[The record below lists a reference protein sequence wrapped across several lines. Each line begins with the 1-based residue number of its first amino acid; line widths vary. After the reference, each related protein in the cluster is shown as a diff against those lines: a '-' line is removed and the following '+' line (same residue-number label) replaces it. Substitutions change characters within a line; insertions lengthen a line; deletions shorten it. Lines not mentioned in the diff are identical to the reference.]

1 MILQVESGSFRDP
14 GGRVFL
20 QNNRVYRGIFPSA
33 VEDFKA
39 VRRTPLIPKLIE
51 QGLLLAETEVDAALL
66 ADIAPQAV
74 IALEHPRL
82 PFISYPYEWSFA
94 ALKAAAL
101 LTLDIYLQALQHG
114 VTLSDASAYNVQFIG
129 TKPIFIDHLSFRPY
143 RDGMLWM
150 GHRQFC
156 EQFLNPL
163 LLRAYGGITHHS
175 WYRGQ
180 MQGISAQDLRQVLP
194 AWRLMMPKTF
204 MHVFLQSSLQKTTTR
219 EAKRVLPKI
228 HLPLTALQGM
238 LQGLRNWISKLE
250 PKAKNTAWQ
259 HYAKQNSYSSQDSE
273 QKAAMVAEFVN
284 TVKPSIL
291 WDLGCNTGVYS
302 QIALQNGV
310 QHVIGFDADINALEQ
325 AWQIHSNLL
334 PLYQD
339 LSNPSPQQGWRQ
351 RERYGLQER
360 GPADA
365 LLALALIHHLA
376 IAQNIPLANIAEWLC
391 ESAPCGLIE
400 FVPKTDAMVQE
411 LLRLREDVFADY
423 TLENF
428 LNALQNLTKIHR
440 VTQLKDT
447 GRYLVWYGQQT

>member
-1 MILQVESGSFRDP
+1 MTVQAEPGSFRDP

-20 QNNRVYRGIFPSA
+20 QGSRVYRAIFPSA

-51 QGLLLAETEVDAALL
+51 QGLLLAETEVDVKVL
-66 ADIAPQAV
+66 AEIAPQAV
-74 IALEHPRL
+74 IALQHPRL
-82 PFISYPYEWSFA
+82 PFIAYPYEWCFA

-101 LTLDIYLQALQHG
+101 LTLDIHLQALQHG

-129 TKPIFIDHLSFRPY
+129 TKPVFIDHLSFRPY
-143 RDGMLWM
+143 YDGMLWM

-163 LLRAYGGITHHS
+163 LLRAYTGIAHHA

-180 MQGISAQDLRQVLP
+180 MQGISAHDLRHSLP
-194 AWRLMMPKTF
+194 TWRLLMPKTF
-204 MHVFLQSSLQKTTTR
+204 MHVFLQASLQKTTSR
-219 EAKRVLPKI
+219 EAKKVLPKI

-238 LQGLRNWISKLE
+238 LQSLRNWLSKLE
-250 PKAKNTAWQ
+250 PKVKSTAWQ
-259 HYAKQNSYSSQDSE
+259 HYAKQNSYSSHDSE
-273 QKAAMVAEFVN
+273 QKASLVAEFVKS
-284 TVKPSIL
+284 VKPSML

-310 QHVIGFDADINALEQ
+310 QHVIGFDADLNAVEQ
-325 AWQIHSNLL
+325 AWQSHSNLL

-339 LSNPSPQQGWRQ
+339 LSNPSPQQGWHQ
-351 RERYGLQER
+351 RERYGLKER

-376 IAQNIPLANIAEWLC
+376 IAQNIPLTAIAEWLC
-391 ESAPCGLIE
+391 ELSPCGLVE
-400 FVPKTDAMVQE
+400 FVPKEDPMVQE
-411 LLRLREDVFADY
+411 LLRLREDIFADY
-423 TLENF
+423 NLENF
-428 LNALQNLTKIHR
+428 LNVLQQLTQIQSVIK
-440 VTQLKDT
+440 LNDT
-447 GRYLVWYGQQT
+447 GRYLIWYGQKA